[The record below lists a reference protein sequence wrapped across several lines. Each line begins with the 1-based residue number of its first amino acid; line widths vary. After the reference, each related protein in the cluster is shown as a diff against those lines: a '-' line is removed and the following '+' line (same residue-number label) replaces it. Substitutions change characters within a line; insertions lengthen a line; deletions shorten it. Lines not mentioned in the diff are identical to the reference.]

1 VKELQGRA
9 SGELDLPPEECF
21 ELLASVERY
30 PDWFEFVREVEL
42 VVPERNGTPG
52 RAWAALHIPQSPF
65 GTDFE
70 FFMTVKTEPPVA
82 ITLTRV
88 PEGPNDPDRLE
99 LIWRVSGSGSTQLE
113 VEFDVAASF
122 VPGFL
127 PVGGAGEAL
136 AQAAVDAAL
145 DALTG
150 WG

>member
-1 VKELQGRA
+1 MKELQGRA
-9 SGELDLPPEECF
+9 TAELDLPPEECF

-42 VVPERNGTPG
+42 VEPERHGTPG

-70 FFMTVKTEPPVA
+70 FFVTVKTEAPVA

-88 PEGPNDPDRLE
+88 PDRPGDPDRLE
-99 LIWRVSGSGSTQLE
+99 LIWRMQGNVSTQLE
-113 VEFDVAASF
+113 LEFDAAASF

-136 AQAAVDAAL
+136 AQAAIDAVL
-145 DALTG
+145 DALTR
-150 WG
+150 

>member
-9 SGELDLPPEECF
+9 TGELDLPPEECF
-21 ELLASVERY
+21 ALLAAVERY
-30 PDWFEFVREVEL
+30 PGWFEFVRQVEL

-70 FFMTVKTEPPVA
+70 FFVTVKTESPTA

-88 PEGPNDPDRLE
+88 PEGPDDPDRLE
-99 LIWRVSGSGSTQLE
+99 LIWRMQGDKWTQLE
-113 VEFDVAASF
+113 LEFDAAASF

-127 PVGGAGEAL
+127 PVGNAGDAI
-136 AQAAVDAAL
+136 AKAAIDAAL
-145 DALTG
+145 DALG
-150 WG
+150 RS